1 MTKAQR
7 HCIEGVILKST
18 TTLFF
23 REDVGNN
30 SRLEK
35 AVPHSYRVEVRAGD
49 SGMIFTRTE
58 SKKTITSAK
67 F

>member
-7 HCIEGVILKST
+7 HCIEGVIPKST

-23 REDVGNN
+23 REDVGKN

-35 AVPHSYRVEVRAGD
+35 AVPHSYLAEVRAGD
-49 SGMIFTRTE
+49 SGKILTRTE